1 MRPKPSGMRSNARSW
16 TVITCGHGARQI
28 RAGSGWWMTSARA
41 RRARSLSE
49 NWSQTASSA
58 ALIAL
63 QTIRRR
69 SRLRPGAGRRRL
81 ASITSTFPRARR
93 ASVSRSM

>member
-1 MRPKPSGMRSNARSW
+1 M
-16 TVITCGHGARQI
+16 ITCGHGARQI

-49 NWSQTASSA
+49 SWSQTASST

-63 QTIRRR
+63 QTIRPR
-69 SRLRPGAGRRRL
+69 SRLRPGAGRRRRL